1 MFYVMPLSPLLC
13 LSGSGRQKDGFLSR
27 TEQTE
32 EILSGRQG
40 TLCKCRKI
48 LSLISLIKFSRFP
61 WKLKVSREEER
72 AGQEK

>member
-1 MFYVMPLSPLLC
+1 MYCVMPLSPLLC
-13 LSGSGRQKDGFLSR
+13 MSGSGRPKDGFISR

-48 LSLISLIKFSRFP
+48 LSLIFPIKFSRFP
-61 WKLKVSREEER
+61 CKLKV
-72 AGQEK
+72 G

>member
-1 MFYVMPLSPLLC
+1 MFCVMPLSPLLC
-13 LSGSGRQKDGFLSR
+13 LSGSGRLKDGFLSR
-27 TEQTE
+27 AEQTE

-61 WKLKVSREEER
+61 CRLKVSREEER
-72 AGQEK
+72 SGQEK